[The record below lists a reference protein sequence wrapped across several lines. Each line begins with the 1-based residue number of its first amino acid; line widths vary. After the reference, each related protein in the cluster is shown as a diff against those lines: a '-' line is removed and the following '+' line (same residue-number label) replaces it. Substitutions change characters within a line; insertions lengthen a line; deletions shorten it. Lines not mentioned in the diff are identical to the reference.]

1 MTAAT
6 SSPNRHPRRSRY
18 RLARKPQALY
28 APEHL
33 PQGMAVLVA
42 LDALGLLTNGQI
54 RDLLFADLPTIAG
67 TARSANGARKKA
79 NEVCQRLW
87 EGGLIT
93 RKPAILTS
101 HRTGQPYLHFVNVL
115 SAAGAW
121 EVASH
126 YEETGEGALRWTR
139 SSLELKPQQIAHT
152 LAINDVHIAAARASA
167 RAGVAF
173 RSWHDDRQLMG
184 LQRDGQAHFVT
195 VPDGYFVLEH
205 EGRAFGHFLE
215 VDRGTETVT
224 GPRTRRANWGA
235 KIRGYGH
242 YLAQRAAG
250 EALLTGATAPIVLT
264 VTTSQE
270 RLEHMLE
277 ATRKAGGAGRYWYT
291 TAAQLLD
298 AGDPAAFWAPIW
310 RVCSDPL
317 PRSLHERLRRAR

>member
-6 SSPNRHPRRSRY
+6 PLPNRLPRRSRY

-101 HRTGQPYLHFVNVL
+101 RQTGQPYLHFVNVL
-115 SAAGAW
+115 SAAGAR

-126 YEETGEGALRWTR
+126 YEEMGAGALRWTR

-152 LAINDVHIAAARASA
+152 LAINDVYIAASRASA

-173 RSWHDDRQLMG
+173 HSWHDDRQLMG
-184 LQRDGQAHFVT
+184 LQRDGRARFVT

-205 EGRAFGHFLE
+205 EARAFGHFLE

-224 GPRTRRANWGA
+224 GTRSRRANWGA

-242 YLAQRAAG
+242 YLAQHAPH
-250 EALLTGATAPIVLT
+250 EALLAGAGAPIVLT
-264 VTTSQE
+264 VTTSEE
-270 RLEHMLE
+270 RLAHMLV

-291 TAAQLLD
+291 TTAQLLGT
-298 AGDPAAFWAPIW
+298 GDPAGFWAPIW
-310 RVCSDPL
+310 RICTDPR
-317 PRSLHERLRRAR
+317 PRSLRDRLDRGA